1 MAVAPRAI
9 ASVTPRHRT
18 DGPSGFEHS
27 AYTFASESRVLESG
41 VAGSDVPMGAL
52 VNIIQKGI
60 FYTEAEVCAVPSTS
74 AAGDAR
80 SEKVLL
86 ENLSLLE
93 AVLNEVP
100 RHKIKEKLRDKS
112 SVVSPTVK
120 DEKQQQQQMRDREM
134 RELHHDKQNGG
145 NLKARER
152 NADIMISP
160 SSASSVSSSNS
171 LPATPLAC
179 SVTTGG
185 AVVASTSGTL
195 VNNHQQQFYASSGGG
210 GQHLAP
216 AVMSTTA
223 AHHFGKQMT
232 AHFDRERECRDRIL
246 NGQVGKAKVAAA
258 ELRAAQANNGTV
270 NGTPMEVDGVGVA
283 HLNNGN
289 STLSSIQIEN
299 RPYEISRDKVRY
311 LKGHESEVFI
321 CTWNPKNDLI
331 ASGSGDSTARIWN
344 ATGSELAST
353 SSQSIEESSLVLK
366 HCIQKDDKTIPPPN
380 KDVTSLDWN
389 CTGDLLATGCYDGY
403 ARVWATDGR
412 LRYTLGAHKGPIFA
426 LKWNQR
432 GDKILS
438 AGVDKTTIVWDPIKG
453 VQMQVFQFHNS
464 SALDVDWMAD
474 DMFASCS
481 TDMCIHVC
489 RLGCEKPL
497 KTFQGHTNEVN
508 AVKYDSHS
516 RLLASCSD
524 DKTLKVW
531 SMNSDTAIHDLMA
544 HNKEIYTIRWSPI
557 GYTLASASFDHTV
570 RLWDVD
576 RGQCLRTL
584 TKHTEPV
591 YSVGFSPDGKY
602 VASGSFDRSVYI
614 WDVLSGKL
622 IQSYTGS
629 LNDGGIF
636 EVGWNSRGDKVGAS
650 ASDGTVIILDVR
662 HIKNRLL

>member
-1 MAVAPRAI
+1 MSFSSDDVNYIIYRYL
-9 ASVTPRHRT
+9 HE
-18 DGPSGFEHS
+18 SGFSHS
-27 AYTFASESRVLESG
+27 AYTFATESRVLESG
-41 VAGSDVPMGAL
+41 VAGTDVPMGAL
-52 VNIIQKGI
+52 INIIQKGI
-60 FYTEAEVCAVPSTS
+60 FYTEAEVCAIPTTN
-74 AAGDAR
+74 AAGEPR
-80 SEKVLL
+80 TEKTLV

-100 RHKIKEKLRDKS
+100 SNKIKEKVRDKS
-112 SVVSPTVK
+112 LVISPTVK
-120 DEKQQQQQMRDREM
+120 DEKYQQQIRDREM
-134 RELHHDKQNGG
+134 RELHMEKQNGSG
-145 NLKARER
+145 TAKGRDNVRL
-152 NADIMISP
+152 SP
-160 SSASSVSSSNS
+160 STGAHGSFIGSAPSTSVCSSNS
-171 LPATPLAC
+171 
-179 SVTTGG
+179 SNSI
-185 AVVASTSGTL
+185 ASTSSSI
-195 VNNHQQQFYASSGGG
+195 VSNNHQQYFQQSA
-210 GQHLAP
+210 GQHPDHPL
-216 AVMSTTA
+216 VGG
-223 AHHFGKQMT
+223 FYRGKQL
-232 AHFDRERECRDRIL
+232 DRERDNRDRIL
-246 NGQVGKAKVAAA
+246 NGQVGKVKVAAA
-258 ELRAAQANNGTV
+258 ELRAAQASNGTV
-270 NGTPMEVDGVGVA
+270 NGTPMEVDGA
-283 HLNNGN
+283 MMPHMNNGN
-289 STLSSIQIEN
+289 SVLSNVQLEN

-331 ASGSGDSTARIWN
+331 ASGSGDSTARIWD

-353 SSQSIEESSLVLK
+353 SSESIEATSLTLK
-366 HCIQKDDKTIPPPN
+366 HCIQKDDKSNAPPN

-426 LKWNQR
+426 LKWNQK

-453 VQMQVFQFHNS
+453 VQLQLFQFHSS

-474 DMFASCS
+474 DTFASCS

-489 RLGCEKPL
+489 KLGCDKPL
-497 KTFQGHTNEVN
+497 KTFTGHTNEVN

-524 DKTLKVW
+524 DMTLKVW
-531 SMNSDTAIHDLMA
+531 SMSSDTAVHDLVA
-544 HNKEIYTIRWSPI
+544 HNKEIYTIRWSPA
-557 GYTLASASFDHTV
+557 GYVLASASFDHTV
-570 RLWDVD
+570 RLWDVEQ
-576 RGQCLRTL
+576 GTCLRTL
-584 TKHTEPV
+584 SKHSDPV

-602 VASGSFDRSVYI
+602 LASGSFDRSVYI
-614 WDVLSGKL
+614 WDVQTGKL
-622 IQSYTGS
+622 IQSYTGN